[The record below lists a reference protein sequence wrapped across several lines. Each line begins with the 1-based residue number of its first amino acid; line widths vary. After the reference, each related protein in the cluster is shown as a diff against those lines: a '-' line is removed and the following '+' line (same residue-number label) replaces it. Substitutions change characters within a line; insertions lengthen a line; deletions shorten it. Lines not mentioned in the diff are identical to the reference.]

1 MDHNLEGYLFIH
13 KDTPLIAGGS
23 GLYISA
29 NLEYK
34 VRNDLNLNVKHCED
48 IWAEITIN
56 IISRIFAVIY
66 RHPGHSFTNHQ
77 DALIE
82 TLVKI
87 ENKKKCITSPVFKIL
102 T

>member
-34 VRNDLNLNVKHCED
+34 VRNDLNLNVKHCEE
-48 IWAEITIN
+48 IWAEITTNEIV
-56 IISRIFAVIY
+56 RIFALIY
-66 RHPGHSFTNHQ
+66 RHPGQ
-77 DALIE
+77 VIAILR
-82 TLVKI
+82 TLSVLFVAR
-87 ENKKKCITSPVFKIL
+87 TDPS
-102 T
+102 